1 MRKDLPEQAPVM
13 SFFSRPIPNSHQ
25 VIDTVNCLKS
35 NIDVY
40 SAYNNEKTRLN
51 FGIFYSVI
59 KNRWSNIA
67 TQWNSDKVFNI
78 VGHYAAAKQNFITVN
93 ATEIDYEDISK
104 SSNASSDLSNST
116 SSDPQSSIVNRFYDS
131 LNTQQSPPTTNTY
144 NINSDQIT
152 PENTTTSPSLENS
165 NSSSLP
171 QQIVSSPI
179 VPNTTSASS
188 IALTPN
194 TTSQPSNLIY
204 GQYPQYYQPTNSTNS
219 PNQNNPTLLPYPQL
233 PYFNPMHPM
242 HHQYL
247 PNLQQNSPKNT
258 SNDPN
263 LSQST
268 SPLNNVNPIVIE
280 EILTEPAKNPP
291 QKRKKRTTSRKKVE
305 LTNLKKV
312 KTRSDSKLN
321 PNSAQGVMGLAVTS
335 LLEDSKTDNESD
347 NSNNNM
353 EITS

>member
-263 LSQST
+263 LSQSKTQGLTLPHTTVSLDT
-268 SPLNNVNPIVIE
+268 SMFACGQAYVAMSRATSWQDLDITYFDLVSIKTDKRVIKE
-280 EILTEPAKNPP
+280 YE
-291 QKRKKRTTSRKKVE
+291 R
-305 LTNLKKV
+305 
-312 KTRSDSKLN
+312 
-321 PNSAQGVMGLAVTS
+321 
-335 LLEDSKTDNESD
+335 LLEENRTKLQNYLID
-347 NSNNNM
+347 
-353 EITS
+353 I